1 MATAGAQSARPRP
14 RPAAALGAVALGV
27 LCVSQFVDVL
37 SVNTAVIALPD
48 IRGDLGMSASG
59 AQWVISVYALLFGG
73 LLLPAGRLADRVGHR
88 RLFTVGLVGFG
99 AASLLC
105 GAAPSGAVLIGARA
119 ATGVA
124 AALTVPAALALLVAG
139 TDEARRP
146 RALGWW
152 TAAGAGGGIA
162 GLALGGVITDVAG
175 WRAAFVAPAVL
186 ALACLPFVAT
196 LGPGRPGDDRRP
208 LDIRGTVAGVVGL
221 VALLAGLSAIGQGG
235 AGLLPWAFLL
245 AAAAALLAFARIEA
259 RSAFPLLAPG
269 FLADR
274 RLAAG
279 TLASAV
285 NTAATGPLAV
295 LGAIYLQ
302 DVRGWSPSA
311 NGLTFVPFSAMV
323 IVGSALGAGLLGRLG
338 AARTFALALIAL
350 VAMPLVSCAITADGG
365 EVVLIAARAID
376 GLGLGLAA
384 VTATALGTS
393 GTGEGTR
400 GFAAGLI
407 NTATQLG
414 TALSIALLVPLAAGP
429 DDAIAGL
436 RLAFVATAAI
446 AAAGGAAVLA
456 ILRSAGRQPA
466 P

>member
-1 MATAGAQSARPRP
+1 MPRSV
-14 RPAAALGAVALGV
+14 AALGAVGLGV

-48 IRGDLGMSASG
+48 IRRDLGIGASG
-59 AQWVISVYALLFGG
+59 AQWVISIYALLFGA
-73 LLLPAGRLADRVGHR
+73 LLVPAGRLADRVGHR
-88 RLFTVGLVGFG
+88 RLFTVGLVAFAG
-99 AASLLC
+99 ASLLC
-105 GAAPSGAVLIGARA
+105 GAAPSPPVLIGARA

-162 GLALGGVITDVAG
+162 GLALGGVITDLAG

-186 ALACLPFVAT
+186 AFACLPFVTAV
-196 LGPGRPGDDRRP
+196 GPARPGDDRRP
-208 LDIRGTVAGVVGL
+208 LDLRGTVAGVAGL
-221 VALLAGLSAIGQGG
+221 VLLLGGLSAVGQGG
-235 AGLLPWAFLL
+235 GALPWVLL
-245 AAAAALLAFARIEA
+245 LVAAATLLAFARIESRA
-259 RSAFPLLAPG
+259 PFPLLAPG

-295 LGAIYLQ
+295 PGAIYLQ
-302 DVRGWSPSA
+302 DIRGWSPAA
-311 NGLTFVPFSAMV
+311 NGLSFVPFSAMV
-323 IVGSALGAGLLGRLG
+323 IVGSALGAPLLGRLG
-338 AARTFALALIAL
+338 TARTFGLALVAL

-376 GLGLGLAA
+376 GLGLGVAA
-384 VTATALGTS
+384 VTATTLGTA
-393 GTGEGTR
+393 GAGEATR

-429 DDAIAGL
+429 SDAIAGL
-436 RLAFVATAAI
+436 RLAFVGTAAI
-446 AAAGGAAVLA
+446 AAVGGAAVLVIA
-456 ILRSAGRQPA
+456 RATRYRSSR
-466 P
+466 